1 MTEKV
6 ILKFATVSSLWSFR
20 LEINAQVFE
29 MNLQQLSITCECSKQ
44 QIELAV
50 NKYKASVVSSK
61 RENA

>member
-1 MTEKV
+1 MTQKV

-20 LEINAQVFE
+20 LEIHAQAFE
-29 MNLQQLSITCECSKQ
+29 MNFQQLSITCECSKQ

-50 NKYKASVVSSK
+50 TKYKASVVSSK